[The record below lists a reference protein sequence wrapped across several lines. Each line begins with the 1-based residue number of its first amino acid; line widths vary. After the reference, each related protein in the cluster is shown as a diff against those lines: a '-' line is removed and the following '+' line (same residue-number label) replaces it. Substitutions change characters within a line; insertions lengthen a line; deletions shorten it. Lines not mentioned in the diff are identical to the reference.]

1 MNFYNNVIPVLSKIQ
16 EKAKEPKNKDTYLKA
31 YKNLAKIYESIRN
44 ADLMNNSI
52 FIDKNWELL
61 DYFDLFSVATPASII
76 NQINTNNAITANS
89 ASASS
94 PNIREFK
101 LSHHTQYNFM
111 RQEQVGNRKL
121 LNTDFLT
128 SFEGD
133 ITSLYYNL
141 KRFQNDNQDLI
152 KLSSCSN
159 KSKRKTDNPDEAK
172 YILDKSYCKIM
183 DKITEL
189 LN

>member
-1 MNFYNNVIPVLSKIQ
+1 
-16 EKAKEPKNKDTYLKA
+16 
-31 YKNLAKIYESIRN
+31 
-44 ADLMNNSI
+44 MNNSI

-76 NQINTNNAITANS
+76 NQSNCDGAN
-89 ASASS
+89 
-94 PNIREFK
+94 IQEFK

-111 RQEQVGNRKL
+111 RQEQVGNNKL

-141 KRFQNDNQDLI
+141 KRFQNNNIDLI
-152 KLSSCSN
+152 KVSSSGG
-159 KSKRKTDNPDEAK
+159 KTTKRKTDNPDVAK
-172 YILDKSYCKIM
+172 YIIDKSYCKII

-189 LN
+189 LS

>member
-16 EKAKEPKNKDTYLKA
+16 EKAKEPKNKDTFLKA
-31 YKNLAKIYESIRN
+31 YKNLAKSYQSIKN

-61 DYFDLFSVATPASII
+61 DYFDLFSVAAPASII
-76 NQINTNNAITANS
+76 NHVNTNSTS
-89 ASASS
+89 A
-94 PNIREFK
+94 NIREFK

-133 ITSLYYNL
+133 IASVYYNL
-141 KRFQNDNQDLI
+141 KRFQNDNCDLI
-152 KLSSCSN
+152 KLSSGN
-159 KSKRKTDNPDEAK
+159 KTTKRKTDNPDEAK

>member
-1 MNFYNNVIPVLSKIQ
+1 
-16 EKAKEPKNKDTYLKA
+16 
-31 YKNLAKIYESIRN
+31 
-44 ADLMNNSI
+44 
-52 FIDKNWELL
+52 
-61 DYFDLFSVATPASII
+61 
-76 NQINTNNAITANS
+76 
-89 ASASS
+89 
-94 PNIREFK
+94 
-101 LSHHTQYNFM
+101 M
-111 RQEQVGNRKL
+111 RQEQVGNKKL

-133 ITSLYYNL
+133 IASLYYNL
-141 KRFQNDNQDLI
+141 KRFQNDNNDLI
-152 KLSSCSN
+152 KLSSISN